1 MRSVVGIGG
10 LHGRQI
16 VRDWHGCS
24 AVRGSARGSVDRDQ
38 LSTPPLI
45 LGTRFNPSHPG
56 PNLRESTRSR
66 SYPGCGCDRDHRDD
80 RLGLSVTRRSRRA
93 TSGSVAPLPTV
104 EVLRE
109 DYGRT
114 LDVFKMLVD
123 IRFRL
128 LALVPAVSGVAV
140 GLLGKADP
148 QGAGVAVAVL
158 GLIATAG
165 IIVYE
170 IRNSQLHDAAVHR
183 LKFLEALL
191 AGVGQR
197 GSWHTAPRAAVGF
210 RVGRV
215 VDRCAAR

>member
-1 MRSVVGIGG
+1 
-10 LHGRQI
+10 
-16 VRDWHGCS
+16 
-24 AVRGSARGSVDRDQ
+24 
-38 LSTPPLI
+38 
-45 LGTRFNPSHPG
+45 
-56 PNLRESTRSR
+56 
-66 SYPGCGCDRDHRDD
+66 
-80 RLGLSVTRRSRRA
+80 
-93 TSGSVAPLPTV
+93 V

-210 RVGRV
+210 TVGRV